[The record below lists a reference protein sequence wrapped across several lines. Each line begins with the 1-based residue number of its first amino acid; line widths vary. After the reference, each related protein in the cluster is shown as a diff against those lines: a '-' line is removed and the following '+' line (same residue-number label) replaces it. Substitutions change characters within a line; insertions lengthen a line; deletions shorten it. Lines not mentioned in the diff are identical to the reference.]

1 MIRILKQ
8 VCFFFLNKTW
18 NTAGTKE
25 KALWSYYHT
34 APCRK
39 KRMEHPSFG
48 FLNFFL
54 LYVLNCH
61 VILCIQ
67 IWFLYLHKLY
77 LLCFCMKNHS
87 VPFSTFNFGQLIIC
101 NFLNGLY
108 LVEIVLYSLLFWKH
122 FKVTIWSLFYFVF
135 SFLCSF
141 FIFLLVLRMEL
152 RASYQVNHSN
162 RCMAF
167 YFFRKILTFR
177 TSSQLNNFPDFFF
190 F

>member
-1 MIRILKQ
+1 M
-8 VCFFFLNKTW
+8 
-18 NTAGTKE
+18 
-25 KALWSYYHT
+25 
-34 APCRK
+34 
-39 KRMEHPSFG
+39 
-48 FLNFFL
+48 
-54 LYVLNCH
+54 LNCH

-87 VPFSTFNFGQLIIC
+87 VPFSTFSFGQLIIC

-190 F
+190 LLRLIKKKKRQGEKLSHEGGHCGLMEPSDFTVTGIWDNWRQMEAKMAVVRVEDH